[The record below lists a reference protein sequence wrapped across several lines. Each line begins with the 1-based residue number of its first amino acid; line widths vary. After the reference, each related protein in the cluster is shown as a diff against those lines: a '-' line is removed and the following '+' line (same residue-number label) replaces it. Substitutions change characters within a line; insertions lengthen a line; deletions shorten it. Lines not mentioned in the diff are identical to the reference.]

1 MIVKCTKL
9 INPNTGKAE
18 QNSPWRTLGREYT
31 VLEIYMGHDD
41 KILSYR
47 LQSDDNK
54 SPTLSHAE
62 LFDVTSDYI
71 PSTWAVSNKVDG
83 WFGLGPKSWQKVGFW
98 VAYFDGEEWAREL
111 YQREVDKMIDEE
123 KQQALT
129 A

>member
-9 INPNTGKAE
+9 INPNTGEAE
-18 QNSPWRTLGREYT
+18 QNSPWRTVGREYT

-47 LQSDDNK
+47 LQSDDNM

-71 PSTWAVSNKVDG
+71 PSTWAVSNKTDG
-83 WFGLGPKSWQKVGFW
+83 WFGLGPKSWQQAGFW

-123 KQQALT
+123 SQRSLT